1 MDHGQARERELQ
13 CIQEWPPEC
22 TATCPV
28 HVDARGMI
36 ASIVKGDYSAAFA
49 IFHKTVP
56 FPGIISRICDHP
68 CQVACKRIEAGEA
81 IMINA
86 LEKACTDYSDRPARK
101 KSFVSKKDKRVAV
114 VGAGLSGLTAA
125 YDLASKGYLVEI
137 FEAKERIGGRVRD
150 SHEHIL
156 SQQAIDD
163 DLSVLEII
171 GVTIHCNSQVSNNG
185 GIPLGSII
193 EGFDA
198 IYLGPGPVAIESLRL

>member
-1 MDHGQARERELQ
+1 MDHDHAREREMQ
-13 CIQEWPPEC
+13 CIQEWPPAC

-36 ASIVKGDYSAAFA
+36 ASIVKGDYAAAFA
-49 IFHKTVP
+49 IFHKAVP

-68 CQVACKRIEAGEA
+68 CQVACKRIEVGEA

-86 LEKACTDYSDRPARK
+86 LEKACTDYSERPARK

-114 VGAGLSGLTAA
+114 IGAGLSGLTAA
-125 YDLASKGYLVEI
+125 FDLAVERYTWSKSLRQKRGSAAVCRDSD
-137 FEAKERIGGRVRD
+137 ERI
-150 SHEHIL
+150 L
-156 SQQAIDD
+156 SRQAIDD
-163 DLSVLEII
+163 DLSVLEIV

-185 GIPLGSII
+185 GIPFGSIL

-198 IYLGPGPVAIESLRL
+198 IYLGPGPVSH